1 MLIVGERINST
12 RQTIQEA
19 IGKRDAAFV
28 VKEASRQLASGA
40 GFIDVNCAM
49 TSGDEIGDIDW
60 VINVLQGALPDISIS
75 IDSPNH
81 LAIDKAIKAYKAKGG
96 LMINSITAEAA
107 RIRDILPLAVKAKAK
122 LIALTMDDKGMPDT
136 AEDRTK
142 IARSIIETVEKGGF
156 SRKDLYIDPLI
167 RPVSTEPAQA
177 KEFLKSLPMIKDL
190 GTNTICGLSNVS
202 FGLPDR
208 KVINS
213 TFLAMAVYAGLD
225 AAILDPTDKLMNSNI
240 KASLAITGKD
250 DYCAD
255 YIKAF
260 RDGNLI

>member
-12 RQTIQEA
+12 REHIRDA
-19 IGKRDAAFV
+19 IGKRDRAFI
-28 VKEASRQLASGA
+28 VKEASRQLAAGA
-40 GFIDVNCAM
+40 AFIDINCAV
-49 TSGDEIGDIDW
+49 TSGDEIRDMDW
-60 VINVLQGALPDISIS
+60 ALGVIQDELPDACIS

-81 LAIDKAIKAYKAKGG
+81 LAIDSAIKAYKGKGR
-96 LMINSITAEAA
+96 LMINSITAEGS
-107 RIRDILPLAVKAKAK
+107 RIDNILPLALKANAK

-136 AEDRTK
+136 AEDRLK
-142 IARSIIETVEKGGF
+142 IARVIINRVKRDGF
-156 SRKDLYIDPLI
+156 NPKDLYFDPLI
-167 RPVSTEPAQA
+167 RPISTEPAQA
-177 KEFLKSLPMIKDL
+177 KEFLRSIPMIKDL
-190 GTNTICGLSNVS
+190 GANTICGLSNVS

-208 KVINS
+208 KLINA

-225 AAILDPTDKLMNSNI
+225 AAILDPTEKLMNSNV

-260 RDGNLI
+260 RDGSLI